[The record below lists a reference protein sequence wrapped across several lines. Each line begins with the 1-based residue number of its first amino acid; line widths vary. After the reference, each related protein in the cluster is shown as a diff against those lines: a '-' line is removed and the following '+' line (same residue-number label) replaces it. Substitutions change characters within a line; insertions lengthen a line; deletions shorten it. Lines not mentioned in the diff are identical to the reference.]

1 MKKYSSLFFIVI
13 FAASVMVF
21 TGCGKGDKVKLIDA
35 KNKFTEFM
43 KTEDYKKIMSD
54 PGECGK
60 KMEEFAKAAGFK
72 DFKAY
77 IDASSKFM
85 SDPEVTKID
94 AEQMKMNEN
103 LKSEKK

>member
-1 MKKYSSLFFIVI
+1 MKKLLSIVLLVLF
-13 FAASVMVF
+13 AGSVMLLN
-21 TGCGKGDKVKLIDA
+21 GCGKGDKAKLVDT

-43 KTEDYKKIMSD
+43 KTDDYKKIMND

-60 KMEEFAKAAGFK
+60 KMEEFAKASGFK

-85 SDPEVTKID
+85 SDPDVNKID
-94 AEQMKMNEN
+94 MDQMKLNES
-103 LKSEKK
+103 LKNKK